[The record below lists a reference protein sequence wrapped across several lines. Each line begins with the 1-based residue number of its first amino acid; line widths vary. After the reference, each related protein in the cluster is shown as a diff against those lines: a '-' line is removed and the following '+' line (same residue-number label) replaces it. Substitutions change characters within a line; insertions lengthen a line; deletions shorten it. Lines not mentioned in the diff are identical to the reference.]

1 VAHKHAKHTIIESKE
16 AQMDIQELNKT
27 IIAEFRANG
36 GQVGGQ
42 FKGAPLLLLTTKG
55 AKTGK
60 TRVNPLAYVADGAR
74 HVIIASYAG
83 ADSNPPWYHNL
94 LANPVVEVEVGKE
107 RFKARAKVLA
117 EPERSQL
124 YKKMAQA
131 MPVFNDYQKK
141 TTRKIPV
148 IALEKQ

>member
-1 VAHKHAKHTIIESKE
+1 
-16 AQMDIQELNKT
+16 MDIQELNKA

-36 GQVGGQ
+36 GNVGGQ

-60 TRVNPLAYVADGAR
+60 TRVNPLAYVADGGR

-94 LANPVVEVEVGKE
+94 IANPVVEVEVGKE
-107 RFKARAKVLA
+107 RFKARAEVVG
-117 EPERSQL
+117 EPERAKL
-124 YKKMAQA
+124 YTKMAQA
-131 MPVFNDYQKK
+131 MPAFAEYEKK

-148 IALEKQ
+148 IALTRQ

>member
-1 VAHKHAKHTIIESKE
+1 
-16 AQMDIQELNKT
+16 MDIQELNKA

-36 GQVGGQ
+36 GNVGGQ

-60 TRVNPLAYVADGAR
+60 TRVNPLAYVADGGR

-94 LANPVVEVEVGKE
+94 IANPVVEVEVGKE
-107 RFKARAKVLA
+107 RFKARAEVVG
-117 EPERSQL
+117 EPERTTL
-124 YKKMAQA
+124 YTKMAQA
-131 MPVFNDYQKK
+131 MPVFTDYAKK

-148 IALEKQ
+148 IALTRQ

>member
-1 VAHKHAKHTIIESKE
+1 
-16 AQMDIQELNKT
+16 MDIQELNKA

-36 GQVGGQ
+36 GNVGGQ

-60 TRVNPLAYVADGAR
+60 TRVNPLAYVADGGR

-94 LANPVVEVEVGKE
+94 IANPAAQVEAKGETFTATASEAPPGE
-107 RFKARAKVLA
+107 RERLWAQHVAARPEFA
-117 EPERSQL
+117 EYPEKSGR
-124 YKKMAQA
+124 
-131 MPVFNDYQKK
+131 
-141 TTRKIPV
+141 TIPV
-148 IALEKQ
+148 ITLQRID